1 MRSARNNRDANPFW
15 KSGERNMQQH
25 LRIGE
30 MASRTG
36 RSIHAIRWYETQ
48 GLIPDVV
55 RDSGGRRVYSEH
67 HIRWLDLM
75 ERLRCTGMSIT
86 QMREY
91 TTLAKQGDA
100 MLEQRRALLAGHQV
114 RVRENIIHWT
124 EALALI
130 DAKIEF
136 YDEWMANGES
146 PAVEPHRRLPKSK
159 RALKTAIQS

>member
-1 MRSARNNRDANPFW
+1 
-15 KSGERNMQQH
+15 MQQP

-30 MASRTG
+30 IASRTG
-36 RSIHAIRWYETQ
+36 RSIHTIRWYETQ
-48 GLIPDVV
+48 GLIPGVV
-55 RDSGGRRVYSEH
+55 RDGGGRRVYSEY

-75 ERLRCTGMSIT
+75 ERLRRTGMSIT

-100 MLEQRRALLAGHQV
+100 VLEQRRALLAGHQAQ
-114 RVRENIIHWT
+114 VRENIIRWT

-136 YDEWMANGES
+136 YDEWMDKGAR
-146 PAVEPHRRLPKSK
+146 PAIEPHRRLAKSK
-159 RALKTAIQS
+159 RAPKTAIQS

>member
-1 MRSARNNRDANPFW
+1 
-15 KSGERNMQQH
+15 MQQP

-30 MASRTG
+30 IASRTG
-36 RSIHAIRWYETQ
+36 RSIHTIRWYETQ
-48 GLIPDVV
+48 GLIPGVV
-55 RDSGGRRVYSEH
+55 RDRGGRRVYSEH

-75 ERLRCTGMSIT
+75 ERLRRTGMSIT

-100 MLEQRRALLAGHQV
+100 VLEQRRALLAGHQV
-114 RVRENIIHWT
+114 RVRENIIRWT

-136 YDEWMANGES
+136 YDEWMANGAR
-146 PAVEPHRRLPKSK
+146 PVVEPHRRLAKSK
-159 RALKTAIQS
+159 RAPRA

>member
-1 MRSARNNRDANPFW
+1 
-15 KSGERNMQQH
+15 MQQP

-36 RSIHAIRWYETQ
+36 RSIHTIRWYETQ
-48 GLIPDVV
+48 GLIPDVI
-55 RDSGGRRVYSEH
+55 RDRGGRRVYSEYH
-67 HIRWLDLM
+67 VRWLDLM

-86 QMREY
+86 QMRQY

-100 MLEQRRALLAGHQV
+100 MLAQRRALLAGHQV
-114 RVRENIIHWT
+114 RVRENIIRWT

-136 YDEWMANGES
+136 YDEWMANGER

-159 RALKTAIQS
+159 RAL